1 MPAADVYM
9 CMYITRLYSSS
20 GEIIMSL
27 GSESS
32 GKYIRSF
39 LCTFGVVYIC
49 ICRKDVAMRACVPYR
64 NEGCVHVIMM
74 RGVYM

>member
-1 MPAADVYM
+1 
-9 CMYITRLYSSS
+9 
-20 GEIIMSL
+20 MSL

-49 ICRKDVAMRACVPYR
+49 ICRKDVAMRACVPYH
-64 NEGCVHVIMM
+64 NEGCVHVIMT